1 MNKNKAFSLLEVLM
15 AMAILSI
22 AVLPIM
28 SMYPN
33 ALKMSTRATEL
44 EEWSRTTETI
54 VDYVKSRGYTYINS
68 NFSSINGDYTD
79 ITGNINTGY
88 TSDSFAS
95 RLLAGKKSLFLLNT
109 KGMNL
114 ENYKFQVQIKKNIP
128 AGIGTE
134 KLDFSDHT
142 YHSGGGKG
150 QDFYYGVVR
159 IREKNGDFNIEDKR
173 DMSFMVTPIENWK

>member
-79 ITGNINTGY
+79 ITAVSY
-88 TSDSFAS
+88 TH
-95 RLLAGKKSLFLLNT
+95 LTLPTN
-109 KGMNL
+109 
-114 ENYKFQVQIKKNIP
+114 
-128 AGIGTE
+128 
-134 KLDFSDHT
+134 
-142 YHSGGGKG
+142 
-150 QDFYYGVVR
+150 
-159 IREKNGDFNIEDKR
+159 RE
-173 DMSFMVTPIENWK
+173 V